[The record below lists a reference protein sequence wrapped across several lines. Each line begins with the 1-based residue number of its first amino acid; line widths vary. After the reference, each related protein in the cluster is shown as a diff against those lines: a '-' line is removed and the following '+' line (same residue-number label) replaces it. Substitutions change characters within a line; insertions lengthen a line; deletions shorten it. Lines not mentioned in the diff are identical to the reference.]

1 MDDLIKRADVVEM
14 LWKIGFDDDP
24 EALIKATL
32 EMPSAK
38 AVPEN
43 IEETFERMAFKLAE
57 EREILI
63 EGIKRMVDACE
74 FCEFVEERPECD
86 YADYDCLVC
95 GCKDC
100 VCRKCGNN
108 SNFIFSPERAK
119 KSLERFEGK

>member
-14 LWKIGFDDDP
+14 LWEIGFDDDP

-43 IEETFERMAFKLAE
+43 IEETFERMAFKLGE
-57 EREILI
+57 ERELLI

-74 FCEFVEERPECD
+74 FGEERPDC
-86 YADYDCLVC
+86 DCLVC

-100 VCRKCGNN
+100 VCRKCRNN
-108 SNFIFSPERAK
+108 SNFVFSPERAK